1 MNTQISNNDGAKT
14 GASLPPRTCSAVLF
28 LDVDGVLNAS
38 GKTTQRF
45 HGLLG
50 ICPDMMARLLRILR
64 ETGCKVVLS
73 STWRKHPE
81 HVKHLRENWGALGD
95 ERMMGMTPVLDAQSG
110 AWLWT
115 AQSRG
120 TEIAAWLSQN
130 PDVKHFVILDDDGDM
145 AHLLPHLVQT
155 DTFEGLTDRI
165 TDDVIRRLNERVSDS
180 PDKNAI

>member
-1 MNTQISNNDGAKT
+1 MNMENPKNDGAQ
-14 GASLPPRTCSAVLF
+14 SVESFPPGTCSAVLF

-45 HGLLG
+45 HGRLG

-81 HVKHLRENWGALGD
+81 HIEHLRENWGTLGND
-95 ERMMGMTPVLDAQSG
+95 RLAGMTPVLDEQSG
-110 AWLWT
+110 ACLWT
-115 AQSRG
+115 AKSRW
-120 TEIAAWLSQN
+120 TEIAAWLAQN
-130 PDVKHFVILDDDGDM
+130 PEVKHFVILDDDGDM

-155 DTFEGLTDRI
+155 DNFEGLTDRI
-165 TDDVIRRLNERVSDS
+165 TEDVIRRLNVRTLRPAD
-180 PDKNAI
+180 